1 MGVGNSPAVVPALKQ
16 NRIYIVCRS
25 KVNILLSS
33 FRGGS
38 MPCILAPGIEAK
50 MHAPPYTDI
59 LARLNPGDVLHGA
72 WLIQVQD
79 KAGIDEVNG
88 LPANLDGAPRRYE
101 CPGHDGLLL
110 QVVWA
115 VRRKCCRKDSVV
127 TFQCHFREIHQRSL
141 VDAAIQTVIG
151 TEGHGRIGILQLIN
165 PEFPIFLLI
174 AVKMRRNGPGE
185 TVLGD
190 IELSEFIGD
199 DYTLIPDLIR
209 NLILIPEPDPVIENP
224 ET

>member
-1 MGVGNSPAVVPALKQ
+1 M
-16 NRIYIVCRS
+16 
-25 KVNILLSS
+25 
-33 FRGGS
+33 
-38 MPCILAPGIEAK
+38 
-50 MHAPPYTDI
+50 
-59 LARLNPGDVLHGA
+59 
-72 WLIQVQD
+72 
-79 KAGIDEVNG
+79 
-88 LPANLDGAPRRYE
+88 
-101 CPGHDGLLL
+101 
-110 QVVWA
+110 
-115 VRRKCCRKDSVV
+115 
-127 TFQCHFREIHQRSL
+127 
-141 VDAAIQTVIG
+141 DAAIQTVIG
-151 TEGHGRIGILQLIN
+151 TEGHGRISILQLIN